1 MWHLGGRCLVF
12 TGLINIPQ
20 YASWRWTP
28 CQRCSPFYPQSCLSM
43 KFFSSSKCNQL
54 SVTVPSCPEVFIVWR
69 CTPALPVSS
78 QMFHCG
84 QSICHC
90 QRWQAV
96 VTMVTVL
103 GLNCWR
109 CRSPQGTTDLTTRI
123 CRALCTFFARS
134 VSVLWQMSKKYVTS
148 PQPNLSTAMHA
159 GYNFH
164 LYSTIKNLSFTI
176 WVTSFPKW
184 TLLSCFCAALP
195 RDLWNYERGCVTFY
209 LTLLMKFDR

>member
-1 MWHLGGRCLVF
+1 MLGVKRTEKKLPLERQTNHGTLCLTEVNETHRLPCSPHEDVTF
-12 TGLINIPQ
+12 RREVSCLCSLINIPQ

-43 KFFSSSKCNQL
+43 KFFTSSKWNRP

-69 CTPALPVSS
+69 CTQALPVSS

-123 CRALCTFFARS
+123 RRAPCTFFARS
-134 VSVLWQMSKKYVTS
+134 VSVLWQMSKKCVTS

-159 GYNFH
+159 G
-164 LYSTIKNLSFTI
+164 
-176 WVTSFPKW
+176 V
-184 TLLSCFCAALP
+184 
-195 RDLWNYERGCVTFY
+195 
-209 LTLLMKFDR
+209 